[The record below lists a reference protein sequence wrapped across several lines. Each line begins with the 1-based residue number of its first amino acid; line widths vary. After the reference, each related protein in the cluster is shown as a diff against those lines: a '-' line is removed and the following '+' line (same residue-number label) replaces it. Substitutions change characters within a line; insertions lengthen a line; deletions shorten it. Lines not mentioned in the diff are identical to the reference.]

1 MVGFLITGCAQNK
14 KSELNDQ
21 EVNGADSNVEIVLIS
36 PEELNNAGDEI
47 MLLDVRSPEEYARGH
62 IKHAVNI
69 NYFDADF
76 MDQIMKLDKNEEI
89 YLYCKGGIRSNN
101 AANKLKKAGFTKV
114 YDLKG
119 GIVGWSNQGLEISK

>member
-47 MLLDVRSPEEYARGH
+47 MLLDVRSPEEYAQGH